1 MSVAQT
7 SRVTAAMVLLGLL
20 SGCAASN
27 YQNTADNDYFS
38 RDMPSLAERAASRM
52 SPLEDPAAGGS
63 FLEDPAAAIR
73 EALMA
78 EHDRWAGTPYRF
90 GGTGMSGIDCSALVQ
105 NIFSDA
111 FQVQLP
117 RTTGSQVH
125 TGEPITRDQLSPGD
139 LVFFRPPGNR
149 HVGIYVGQGRFLHAS
164 SARGVM
170 ISKLDNSYWR
180 RYYWQARRP
189 LEPTRLSMRQFA
201 YSPAGMGG

>member
-1 MSVAQT
+1 
-7 SRVTAAMVLLGLL
+7 
-20 SGCAASN
+20 
-27 YQNTADNDYFS
+27 
-38 RDMPSLAERAASRM
+38 M

-117 RTTGSQVH
+117 RTTG
-125 TGEPITRDQLSPGD
+125 
-139 LVFFRPPGNR
+139 
-149 HVGIYVGQGRFLHAS
+149 
-164 SARGVM
+164 
-170 ISKLDNSYWR
+170 
-180 RYYWQARRP
+180 
-189 LEPTRLSMRQFA
+189 
-201 YSPAGMGG
+201 